1 MIGPTNKAVM
11 ACLGIFLG
19 LILFGVSVSLT
30 HFNRLV
36 DPRHPLQ
43 LLERQT
49 EEEQRGISLWGEKLS
64 LQFDWALPGRL
75 AQQAGDK
82 AQPVMY
88 DLRGHIDALKH
99 EISAGHWPEKAVS
112 AAQEAR
118 SLLPETWGRLKGWLD
133 DYEF

>member
-1 MIGPTNKAVM
+1 MIGLTNKLAV

-19 LILFGVSVSLT
+19 LIFFGVSVSLT

-43 LLERQT
+43 MLEWQT
-49 EEEQRGISLWGEKLS
+49 EEQGQRGISLLGEKLS
-64 LQFDWALPGRL
+64 LRFDWEQAHRL
-75 AQQAGDK
+75 VRQAGDK

-88 DLRGHIDALKH
+88 ELRGHTDALKH
-99 EISAGHWPEKAVS
+99 EISAGHWPEKGLS

-118 SLLPETWGRLKGWLD
+118 QLMLDYMERIKRWLH
-133 DYEF
+133 E